1 MNVTGAW
8 PRPITLRSGWAR
20 AEARRW
26 NDHVADAQLRLLRGS
41 AQFLE
46 RCVETIGELGAEGVA
61 SPPLLVDN
69 QRVWRKAGFDSYL
82 ELDLF
87 RRSLIGPVD
96 PPGVAVSVLDP
107 PPWPR
112 LVEIDA
118 ASFVP
123 LWQMNVDGLTEAYR
137 ATNRATVLAT
147 GDPDCITGFAIV
159 GVAGTSGYLQR
170 IAVDPAHRGA
180 GLGKAL
186 VRASIGWAMKR
197 GAHSMLL
204 NTQPENTVSA
214 SLYVAEGFVKV
225 DPGLSVLRKAT
236 A

>member
-1 MNVTGAW
+1 VIVSGEW

-26 NDHVADAQLRLLRGS
+26 NEHLADAQLRLVRGS

-46 RCVETIGELGAEGVA
+46 RCVETIGTLGVEGVA
-61 SPPLLVDN
+61 SPPLLPDN
-69 QRVWRKAGFDSYL
+69 QRVWQRAGFEPYL

-96 PPGVAVSVLDP
+96 PPGVTVKVLDP

-123 LWQMNVDGLTEAYR
+123 LWQMDVDGLQEAYR

-147 GDPDCITGFAIV
+147 GDDASITGFAIV
-159 GVAGTSGYLQR
+159 GVAGTAGYLQR
-170 IAVDPAHRGA
+170 IAVDPAQRGA

-186 VRASIGWAMKR
+186 VRSAIGWALKR

-214 SLYVAEGFVKV
+214 TLYVAEGFVKV
-225 DPGLSVLRKAT
+225 DPGLSVLRKPT
-236 A
+236 S